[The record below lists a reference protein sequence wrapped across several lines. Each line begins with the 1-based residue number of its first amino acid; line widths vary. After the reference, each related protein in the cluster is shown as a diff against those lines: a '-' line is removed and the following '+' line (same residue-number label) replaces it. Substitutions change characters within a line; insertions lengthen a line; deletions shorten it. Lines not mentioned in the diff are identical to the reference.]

1 MLSRV
6 SEGTCNGAPTAE
18 RKNIWQAAKPSTTA
32 FFIKM
37 PFALF
42 ASSRVILAQSYHE
55 GAKSQRG
62 ETSSKPWHDSAIR
75 AVTLRQDVLFHHKTH
90 GGARVLRASPCT
102 PCLVVNRGL
111 EFFSSLA

>member
-6 SEGTCNGAPTAE
+6 SEGTCDGAPAAE

-42 ASSRVILAQSYHE
+42 ASSRLILAQSYHE

-62 ETSSKPWHDSAIR
+62 KTSNKPWHDSAIR
-75 AVTLRQDVLFHHKTH
+75 AVTLRQDVLFHTE
-90 GGARVLRASPCT
+90 GTEISRRRQGSPCISVS
-102 PCLVVNRGL
+102 PCL
-111 EFFSSLA
+111 